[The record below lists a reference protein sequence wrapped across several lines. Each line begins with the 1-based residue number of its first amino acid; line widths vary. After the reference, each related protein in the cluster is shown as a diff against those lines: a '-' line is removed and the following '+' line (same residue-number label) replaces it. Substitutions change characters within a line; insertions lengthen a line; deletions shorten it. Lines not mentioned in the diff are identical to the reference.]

1 MLDRSDKKRL
11 LIYAGIALIAE
22 RHYLNDPSQYS
33 LVYWHS
39 IEIMH
44 WDTKTRM
51 VQEAYT
57 LPNTSNVEIVRAVN
71 SDSSSAST
79 KPCYDEIKIT
89 MICRNDNH
97 H

>member
-1 MLDRSDKKRL
+1 MLNRSDKKRL
-11 LIYAGIALIAE
+11 LIYVGIALIASGII
-22 RHYLNDPSQYS
+22 LMILLYS

-39 IEIMH
+39 IEILH
-44 WDTKTRM
+44 WDNKTRI
-51 VQEAYT
+51 VQDAYT
-57 LPNTSNVEIVRAVN
+57 LPNTSNLEIVRAVN

-79 KPCYDEIKIT
+79 KPCHDEIKIT

>member
-1 MLDRSDKKRL
+1 VLNRSDKKRL
-11 LIYAGIALIAE
+11 LIYAGIALIASGII
-22 RHYLNDPSQYS
+22 LMILLYS

-39 IEIMH
+39 IEILH
-44 WDTKTRM
+44 WDNKTRM
-51 VQEAYT
+51 VQDAYT
-57 LPNTSNVEIVRAVN
+57 LQNTSNVEIVRAVN
-71 SDSSSAST
+71 SDPSSAST

>member
-1 MLDRSDKKRL
+1 
-11 LIYAGIALIAE
+11 
-22 RHYLNDPSQYS
+22 
-33 LVYWHS
+33 
-39 IEIMH
+39 
-44 WDTKTRM
+44 M
-51 VQEAYT
+51 VQDAYT

-79 KPCYDEIKIT
+79 KPYYDEIKIT

>member
-1 MLDRSDKKRL
+1 VLNRSDKKRL
-11 LIYAGIALIAE
+11 LIYAGIALIASGII
-22 RHYLNDPSQYS
+22 LMILLYS

-39 IEIMH
+39 IEILH
-44 WDTKTRM
+44 LDNKTRM
-51 VQEAYT
+51 VQDAYT

-79 KPCYDEIKIT
+79 KPYYDEIKIT

>member
-1 MLDRSDKKRL
+1 MLNRSDKKRL
-11 LIYAGIALIAE
+11 LIYAGIALIASGII
-22 RHYLNDPSQYS
+22 LMILLYS
-33 LVYWHS
+33 PVYWHS
-39 IEIMH
+39 IEIVH
-44 WDTKTRM
+44 WDNKTRM
-51 VQEAYT
+51 VVQDAYT
-57 LPNTSNVEIVRAVN
+57 LPNTSNMEIVRAVN